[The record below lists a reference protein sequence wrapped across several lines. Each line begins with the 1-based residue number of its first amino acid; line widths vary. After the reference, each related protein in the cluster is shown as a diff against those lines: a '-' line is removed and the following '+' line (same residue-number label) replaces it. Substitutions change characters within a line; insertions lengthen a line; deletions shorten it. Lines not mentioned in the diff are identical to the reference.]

1 MNHYYLYSEFE
12 ERPDLPVANFYPGQ
26 KAGAGTFVNIAG
38 IGILEGSKRSEDAQ
52 KLVTYLLGEEAQEY
66 FSEETTEYPL
76 RGSVPASD
84 KLPPLDSIK
93 SIQIPLSE
101 LGKDLEA
108 SVDLIREV
116 GLT

>member
-1 MNHYYLYSEFE
+1 MA
-12 ERPDLPVANFYPGQ
+12 LPLVHLTLRA
-26 KAGAGTFVNIAG
+26 AEAD
-38 IGILEGSKRSEDAQ
+38 DAQ
-52 KLVTYLLGEEAQEY
+52 ELLEFLLGEEAQQY

-76 RGSVPASD
+76 RASVPASD

-93 SIQIPLSE
+93 SIQVPLSD